1 VHTSNFGILL
11 ELSLARAGSRLRH
24 LLGFDILLEEEKE
37 VAKRRLGV
45 YKIPSRL
52 E

>member
-1 VHTSNFGILL
+1 VEF
-11 ELSLARAGSRLRH
+11 SLARAESRHRH
-24 LLGFDILLEEEKE
+24 LLGFDILPEEEKE

-45 YKIPSRL
+45 YKIPSCL